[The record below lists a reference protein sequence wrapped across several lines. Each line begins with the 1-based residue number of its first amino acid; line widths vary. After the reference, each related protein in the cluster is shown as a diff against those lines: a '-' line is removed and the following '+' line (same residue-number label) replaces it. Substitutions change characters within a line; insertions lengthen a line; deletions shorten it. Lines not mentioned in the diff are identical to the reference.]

1 MLALTE
7 NAVTVIREL
16 TGQPEVPDGAGL
28 RIASEPVAPDTEG
41 QSLSLAITPEPQA
54 GDQVLDAGGARLFV
68 ADDAADFLS
77 DKALDAEVDE
87 RGQVS
92 FQVALQPA

>member
-16 TGQPEVPDGAGL
+16 TEQPEVPDGAGL
-28 RIASEPVAPDTEG
+28 RIASEPVASDADA
-41 QSLSLAITPEPQA
+41 QALSLAITPRPEA

-68 ADDAADFLS
+68 ADDAADFLA
-77 DKALDAEVDE
+77 DKALDAEVDD